1 MIPIW
6 QSRGYIPSATASS
19 VDSSTS
25 SVISSLPDRTLP
37 WLLARSKKDKD
48 GNFFFPNEETQKIKE
63 SIDDWKKKE
72 AEGEFVPGRMDD
84 ALSRALQRKDRPGRV
99 LTAGRSIGITSVWG
113 DPDRS
118 STARKG
124 KGMDDEEIQ
133 ALEARVSQRVR
144 EQTMEEM
151 NSKIDAMVQERLM
164 AYATQLGIPVPTPS
178 TPVVP
183 SSCQSG
189 GNDPFADLQSQ
200 APCLLAIADVTGP
213 IVVAEGTVHPQDR
226 SHRHTLRRRE
236 SEC

>member
-25 SVISSLPDRTLP
+25 SLISSLPDRTLP

-72 AEGEFVPGRMDD
+72 AEGEFVPSRMDD

-124 KGMDDEEIQ
+124 RVMDDEEIQ

-144 EQTMEEM
+144 EQ
-151 NSKIDAMVQERLM
+151 KWKR
-164 AYATQLGIPVPTPS
+164 
-178 TPVVP
+178 
-183 SSCQSG
+183 
-189 GNDPFADLQSQ
+189 
-200 APCLLAIADVTGP
+200 
-213 IVVAEGTVHPQDR
+213 
-226 SHRHTLRRRE
+226 
-236 SEC
+236 